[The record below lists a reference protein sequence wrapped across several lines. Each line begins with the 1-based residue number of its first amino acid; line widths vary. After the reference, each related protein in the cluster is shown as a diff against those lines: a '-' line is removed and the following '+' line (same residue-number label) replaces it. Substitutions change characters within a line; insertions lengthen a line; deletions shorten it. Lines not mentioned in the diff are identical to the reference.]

1 MLKVPQYVDK
11 ITPYVTG
18 KPIEELERELGIS
31 RSVKLASNENPLG
44 PSPLAIDEIA
54 KHTGTLHRYPDGGA
68 YALRSALAKAHG
80 VDIEEVI
87 VGQGSNELIDIAVR
101 AFQTPGD
108 ETIMGSPSFA
118 VYYISSAKAGGVPV
132 QVPLT
137 KDYRLDL
144 KGMAEKITSK
154 TKIICIANPNN
165 PTGTIVTK
173 DELREFFAGLP
184 DNILVIM
191 DEAYYEYA
199 AGETYPDSMEH
210 FREGRDILI
219 LRTFSKAYGLAGL
232 RIGYGIAN
240 KTITGAMNKIREPFN
255 TSTLAQM
262 AAIAALKDVQHL
274 RRAVEINAQGMA
286 YICKELK
293 ALGID
298 FVPSQTNFVYMDLK
312 KNAMEIYNRL
322 LKLGMIIRPMGL
334 ADTTTIRVTIGLP
347 PENEQFIRTLKEVL

>member
-1 MLKVPQYVDK
+1 MP
-11 ITPYVTG
+11 G

-31 RSVKLASNENPLG
+31 GSVKLASNENPLG

-68 YALRSALAKAHG
+68 YALRSALAKVHG

-87 VGQGSNELIDIAVR
+87 VGQGSNELIDIAIR

-108 ETIMGSPSFA
+108 ETIMGSPSFV
-118 VYYISSAKAGGVPV
+118 VYYISSAKSGGLPV

-144 KGMAEKITSK
+144 KGMADKITSK

-173 DELREFFAGLP
+173 DELGQFFAGLP

-199 AGETYPDSMEH
+199 ADSASYPDSMDY
-210 FREGRDILI
+210 FRDGKDILI

-262 AAIAALKDVQHL
+262 AAIAALKDVQHV
-274 RRAVEINAQGMA
+274 RRAVEINARGMA
-286 YICKELK
+286 WLHKELK

-298 FVPSQTNFVYMDLK
+298 FVPSHTNFIYMDLK

-347 PENEQFIRTLKEVL
+347 PENEEFIRTLKEVL